1 MQHNSVRYIVLFAGA
16 VCVLCSFFVSTA
28 AVFLKDRQQANE
40 LLDKQ
45 EKVLEVSGLLEE
57 LVEEGLLEEGK
68 RPSKDQV
75 SKSFDERIVM
85 RLIDLDT
92 DAAAADGVGIDPATY
107 DQLAASKDPRMSA
120 AVPSNFARVR
130 RVPRYAVVYEV
141 FKDAENEELDLR
153 VIPIEGMGLWGT
165 MYGFLALD
173 SDGNTIR
180 GLTFYKTKETPGLGK
195 EVEYSNWQKKWPG
208 RKVFDENWEVAI
220 KVIKGVAGPP
230 SEAPHQ
236 VDGLSGATL
245 TSKGVTN
252 LLRFWLGDDG
262 FGPYLAQLRP
272 ERSGA

>member
-1 MQHNSVRYIVLFAGA
+1 MQHNSVRYIVLFAGL
-16 VCVLCSFFVSTA
+16 VCVVCSLFVSTA
-28 AVFLKDRQQANE
+28 AVLLKDRQAANE

-57 LVEEGLLEEGK
+57 GK
-68 RPSKDQV
+68 RPSKDEV
-75 SKSFDERIVM
+75 TKLFDERIVM

-92 DAAAADGVGIDPATY
+92 DAPAADDVGIDPAGY
-107 DQLAASKDPRMSA
+107 DQLAASKDPDMSA
-120 AVPSNFARVR
+120 VVPSNFARVR

-141 FKDAENEELDLR
+141 FKDTENKELDLR

-173 SDGNTIR
+173 SDGVTIR

-195 EVEYSNWQKKWPG
+195 EVEYPNWQSKWPG
-208 RKVFDENWEVAI
+208 RKVFDENWDVAI
-220 KVIKGVAGPP
+220 EVIKGVADSPAD
-230 SEAPHQ
+230 APHE

-252 LLRFWLGDDG
+252 LLQFWFGEEG
-262 FGPYLAQLRP
+262 FGPYLARIRT
-272 ERSGA
+272 EGSGT

>member
-16 VCVLCSFFVSTA
+16 VCVLCSLFVSTA
-28 AVFLKDRQQANE
+28 AVLLKDRQKANE

-45 EKVLEVSGLLEE
+45 EKVLEVSGLIED
-57 LVEEGLLEEGK
+57 GK
-68 RPSKDQV
+68 KPSKDEVRQL
-75 SKSFDERIVM
+75 FDERIVM

-92 DAAAADGVGIDPATY
+92 DAPATDDVDIDPAGY
-107 DQLAASKDPRMSA
+107 DQLAASKDPDMSA
-120 AVPSNFARVR
+120 VVPSNFARVR

-141 FKDAENEELDLR
+141 FKDVENRELDLR

-173 SDGNTIR
+173 NDGVTIR

-195 EVEYSNWQKKWPG
+195 EVEYPNWQRKWPG
-208 RKVFDENWEVAI
+208 RKAFDENWEVAI
-220 KVIKGVAGPP
+220 EVIKGVAGPP
-230 SEAPHQ
+230 ADAPHE

-252 LLRFWLGDDG
+252 LLQFWLGEEG
-262 FGPYLAQLRP
+262 FGPYLAQLRA
-272 ERSGA
+272 EGSGT

>member
-16 VCVLCSFFVSTA
+16 VCVLCSLLVSTA
-28 AVFLKDRQQANE
+28 AVLLKDRQEANE

-45 EKVLEVSGLLEE
+45 EKVLEVSGLLEDGE
-57 LVEEGLLEEGK
+57 
-68 RPSKDQV
+68 RPSKDEV
-75 SKSFDERIVM
+75 TKIFKERITM

-92 DAAAADGVGIDPATY
+92 DARAADDVGIDPAAY
-107 DQLAASKDPRMSA
+107 DQLAASKDPDMSA

-141 FKDAENEELDLR
+141 FKDTENKELDLR

-173 SDGNTIR
+173 NDGVTIR

-195 EVEYSNWQKKWPG
+195 EVEYPSWQKKWPG

-220 KVIKGVAGPP
+220 EVIKGVAGPP
-230 SEAPHQ
+230 ADAPHE
-236 VDGLSGATL
+236 VDGLSGATI
-245 TSKGVTN
+245 TSKGVTY
-252 LLRFWLGDDG
+252 LLRFWFGEEG
-262 FGPYLAQLRP
+262 YGPYLAQLRA
-272 ERSGA
+272 EGSGT